1 MNPLPQRL
9 AGGGSSQANVLNFV
23 TCFEPAPPLK
33 WHFFAQFFPY
43 AIEFYIDE
51 TDFRPGPKLSVKHVL
66 AVRE

>member
-1 MNPLPQRL
+1 MNPLPQRS
-9 AGGGSSQANVLNFV
+9 AGGGSSQANVLSFV

-51 TDFRPGPKLSVKHVL
+51 TDSTPRPKLSIKHVL